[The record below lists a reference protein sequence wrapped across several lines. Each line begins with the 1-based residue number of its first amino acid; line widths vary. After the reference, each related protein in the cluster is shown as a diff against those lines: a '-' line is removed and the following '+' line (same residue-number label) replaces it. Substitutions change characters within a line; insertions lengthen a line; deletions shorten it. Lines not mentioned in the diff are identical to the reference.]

1 MKQGAYARCGGM
13 QRMRIRGHFRTRRCH
28 RRRTRSS
35 DLCAACQERVR
46 RGGLAYRIFRPYER
60 IRYLAQQ
67 AANRAQSEA
76 MSSAGSDPKTDA
88 ID

>member
-1 MKQGAYARCGGM
+1 M
-13 QRMRIRGHFRTRRCH
+13 QRMIIRGYVRIRRCH

-46 RGGLAYRIFRPYER
+46 RGGLAHRVFRPYER
-60 IRYLAQQ
+60 KRYLAEQ
-67 AANRAQSEA
+67 AANRAQSAA
-76 MSSAGSDPKTDA
+76 MSSPGSDPKTDA